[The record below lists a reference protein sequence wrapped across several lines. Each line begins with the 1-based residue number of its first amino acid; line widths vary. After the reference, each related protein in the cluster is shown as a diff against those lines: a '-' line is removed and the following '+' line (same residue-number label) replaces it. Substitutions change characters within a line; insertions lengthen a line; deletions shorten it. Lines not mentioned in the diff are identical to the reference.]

1 MQATLNRCNSL
12 EVIALLVALVE
23 LKRASISGLDL
34 VRKFTF
40 LLHVSGFAE

>member
-1 MQATLNRCNSL
+1 MQTTLNRCNSL
-12 EVIALLVALVE
+12 EVNTLLAALVG

-34 VRKFTF
+34 VRKFTY